1 MFNVLS
7 GLFCALLHCRCIVW
21 KVFKVF
27 FDKTKE
33 SGYRSMKTEVFFLFV
48 CFYAR
53 RDKLKIKKPSQNLD
67 LYYLLL
73 CHQKRGRMLGFL
85 SLICSF
91 NICIS
96 YVIDNVFRCVL
107 TVESYTHLLRHS
119 PHRSYSP
126 SCFVWTEWPLHH
138 FGCPTETVRN
148 EGENKSTGTNYFT
161 GDHEK
166 ANNYSWTQIIDNK
179 QREREKV
186 FQSLGKRHRQRKY
199 EYEN

>member
-1 MFNVLS
+1 MTRYQIKPLQLLFGPQNVVFCTFPNVAAPPNANPTHFYYLIIWRHNFHIALPTLLQS

-107 TVESYTHLLRHS
+107 TVESYTHLVRHS

-126 SCFVWTEWPLHH
+126 SCFVWTE
-138 FGCPTETVRN
+138 
-148 EGENKSTGTNYFT
+148 
-161 GDHEK
+161 
-166 ANNYSWTQIIDNK
+166 
-179 QREREKV
+179 
-186 FQSLGKRHRQRKY
+186 
-199 EYEN
+199 